1 MLCVSRSV
9 VPDSSRP
16 HGLQPTRL
24 LCPWDFPGKDT
35 GVGSISFSRGSSR
48 NGKNL
53 NCPKARLWS
62 CSSQVNS
69 SLQSSFLFFYWMQLK
84 LVSLTFTGLQS
95 GSIVKPL
102 LLSVPKPIL
111 NSISLDFSNSLKNP
125 ISQLPNIKCHSLFPG
140 VNPNHSNASLKSL
153 KSLVFVLLVV

>member
-1 MLCVSRSV
+1 
-9 VPDSSRP
+9 
-16 HGLQPTRL
+16 
-24 LCPWDFPGKDT
+24 
-35 GVGSISFSRGSSR
+35 
-48 NGKNL
+48 
-53 NCPKARLWS
+53 
-62 CSSQVNS
+62 
-69 SLQSSFLFFYWMQLK
+69 MQLK

-125 ISQLPNIKCHSLFPG
+125 ISQLPNIKCHLLFPG